1 MQFVS
6 TPQEIP
12 EKWALIS
19 GLLGVPE
26 RFELM
31 ILFRLGYEDP
41 NIKRPTIDW
50 SSPQRKGID
59 ELAFQDVWG
68 QPIAVESNIEK

>member
-12 EKWALIS
+12 EKWALVS
-19 GLLGVPE
+19 TMLGVPAG
-26 RFELM
+26 FELM
-31 ILFRLGYEDP
+31 LLLRLGYEDP
-41 NIKRPTIDW
+41 NIRRPTIDW

-59 ELAFQDVWG
+59 ELAFQDAWG
-68 QPIAVESNIEK
+68 QPIDVERSVQ